1 MYNLRCSSI
10 VAVSICIII
19 AIIKYFN
26 RLYFNKEFKYIAQH
40 NYVLVSGTQLEKRMG
55 MLQIRS
61 GIGTFIT
68 CLMSVACIRRTNC
81 HTIAMMFVCTSVCL
95 SVRLGWACI
104 VIMRCILAQ
113 I

>member
-1 MYNLRCSSI
+1 MYNLHCSSI
-10 VAVSICIII
+10 VVVSICVII

-26 RLYFNKEFKYIAQH
+26 RLYVNKEFKYIAQH

-68 CLMSVACIRRTNC
+68 CLMSVACIHRTNC
-81 HTIAMMFVCTSVCL
+81 QTVAMMFVRTSVCL
-95 SVRLGWACI
+95 TV
-104 VIMRCILAQ
+104 
-113 I
+113 